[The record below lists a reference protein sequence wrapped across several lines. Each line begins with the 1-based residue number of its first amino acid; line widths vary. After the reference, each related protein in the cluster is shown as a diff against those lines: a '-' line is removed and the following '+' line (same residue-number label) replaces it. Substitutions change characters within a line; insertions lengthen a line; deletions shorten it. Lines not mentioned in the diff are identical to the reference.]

1 MKTATRERNRART
14 ITALQNLAANYAVAP
29 KMRQAAALRLSR
41 LRAATTPAIT
51 TRAAKT
57 TAPAPSEEAKFEAA
71 QSFNALARQRTA
83 LFRNRRRTRGE
94 QEAFNAMVF
103 LMPATMPP
111 DNDPTAWRNFVAVI
125 DGLLSEIKNIKHP

>member
-1 MKTATRERNRART
+1 MKTATRARNRDKTVA
-14 ITALQNLAANYAVAP
+14 ALQRLAADSAAAP
-29 KMRQAAALRLSR
+29 KMRRAATLRLGR
-41 LRAATTPAIT
+41 LRAASRPAIT
-51 TRAAKT
+51 TRT
-57 TAPAPSEEAKFEAA
+57 TPTAPAPSEEAKFEAA

-83 LFRNRRRTRGE
+83 LFRNRHRTRGE

-125 DGLLSEIKNIKHP
+125 DGLLSEIKNIKNP